1 MPRWRQPSDASID
14 EAALY
19 AERATQDLTAIGD
32 YLRPRSPSGAAR
44 VSTAILD
51 SMQTLTQF
59 PNAGRLQDVEGV
71 RKLVTRRY
79 SYLIYYEV
87 NIAANE
93 IIVITIQHAAQKHD
107 YSDT

>member
-1 MPRWRQPSDASID
+1 MKLRFTR
-14 EAALY
+14 
-19 AERATQDLTAIGD
+19 RATQDLTAIGD

-44 VSTAILD
+44 VSTAILE

-79 SYLIYYEV
+79 LYLIYYEV
-87 NIAANE
+87 NIAADE
-93 IIVITIQHAAQKHD
+93 IIVITIQHAAQKRD
-107 YSDT
+107 YSDL